1 MPPEAINVF
10 TACLLPLTLGLPPW
24 LADFSYHAVGLLP
37 LASHHWQITKTERE
51 RDAHPSQSHCS
62 RPPLAL

>member
-24 LADFSYHAVGLLP
+24 LADFSHHAVGLLP
-37 LASHHWQITKTERE
+37 LASHHWQITKT
-51 RDAHPSQSHCS
+51 
-62 RPPLAL
+62 